1 MSVTFNE
8 VALVLFLTKAGRQP
22 RSLSFF
28 LSAHFSLTNKIIQ
41 AIVFA

>member
-22 RSLSFF
+22 AHCHFF
-28 LSAHFSLTNKIIQ
+28 YPHIFR
-41 AIVFA
+41 